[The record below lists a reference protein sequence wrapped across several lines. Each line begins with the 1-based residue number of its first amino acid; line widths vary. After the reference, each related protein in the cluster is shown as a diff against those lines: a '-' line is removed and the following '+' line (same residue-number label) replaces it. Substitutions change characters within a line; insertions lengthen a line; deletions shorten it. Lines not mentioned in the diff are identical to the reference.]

1 MKNLK
6 DLLLYIQQQQEEEED
21 EWAEDFINSL
31 HLDF

>member
-6 DLLLYIQQQQEEEED
+6 DLSLYIQQQEEEETTK
-21 EWAEDFINSL
+21 WAEDLINSL